1 MATSSASRIEWM
13 DVLRGTSILLVV
25 FNHAIL
31 FASTLPSGSPE
42 VAWALNQ
49 VFAPIRMPLMVFLSG
64 LLVAPSLARG
74 WRQYLRGKARR
85 VLYPYLVWSA
95 IALVLL
101 YLWKIRDGLIGG
113 VAPAAVTPWEPL
125 RVLYD
130 PLEHLWFLYD
140 LFLFYVIAL
149 AVSRISPLWIAGGA
163 LVAAA
168 VVPDFSAQRF
178 LVLLVFFMLGV
189 WMSQHPGTLDRV
201 LARRWFV
208 WLCAAVSIGTIA
220 AVALGIGL
228 RYTALS
234 APFAAAGIGLAIVAA
249 RRIGSRRLLR
259 PVRFIGRD
267 SLVFYIVHWWPTSLG
282 VALGAATGN
291 GWVALLT
298 GTALGLLVSTAVA
311 WLIRVWPPLN
321 WLFSAPQRNV
331 VPTESRSR
339 DSF

>member
-1 MATSSASRIEWM
+1 MGKSPVSRIEWM
-13 DVLRGTSILLVV
+13 DVLRGTSIVLVV

-31 FASTLPSGSPE
+31 FAGSLPTGSPE
-42 VAWALNQ
+42 IAWAINQ

-74 WRQYLRGKARR
+74 WRPYLRGKARR

-101 YLWKIRDGLIGG
+101 YAWGIRDGLVGG
-113 VAPAAVTPWEPL
+113 LAPAPVTVWEPL

-130 PLEHLWFLYD
+130 PVEHLWFLYD

-149 AVSRISPLWIAGGA
+149 AATRISPLWIAAGA
-163 LVAAA
+163 FVAA
-168 VVPDFSAQRF
+168 VLVPDFSVRRF

-201 LARRWFV
+201 LARRWVV
-208 WLCAAVSIGTIA
+208 WLCAVVSVGTVA

-228 RYTALS
+228 RYSALS
-234 APFAAAGIGLAIVAA
+234 VPFAAAGIGLAVVAA
-249 RRIGSRRLLR
+249 RRIGSARVLR
-259 PVRFIGRD
+259 PLRFVGRD
-267 SLVFYIVHWWPTSLG
+267 SLVYYLVHWWPTSLG
-282 VALGAATGN
+282 VAIGATTGN
-291 GWVALLT
+291 GSLALLA
-298 GTALGLLVSTAVA
+298 GFAMGLLVSTAVA
-311 WLIRVWPPLN
+311 WLIRLWPPLN
-321 WLFSAPQRNV
+321 WLFSAPQRHV